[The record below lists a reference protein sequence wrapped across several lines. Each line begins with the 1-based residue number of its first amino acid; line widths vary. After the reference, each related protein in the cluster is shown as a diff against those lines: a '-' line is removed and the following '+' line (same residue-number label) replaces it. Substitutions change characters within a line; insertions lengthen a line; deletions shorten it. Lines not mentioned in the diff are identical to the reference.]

1 VRRGRVVVGI
11 LGAITLVV
19 VIAALRASATPAA
32 PGAAPCNLVPQLR
45 DVTINQG
52 LGGYSP
58 LVNGKETLVRFYLS
72 LPSCAG
78 SGSSIQIVGGTLTL
92 SGGASGTIA
101 APTPVP
107 TAPAYPVIATNGVA
121 PVADSTGDPRFVV
134 PGSMLSK
141 TAAFTANLSTT
152 LTYQARASKS
162 NPYGPVQQVTF
173 STRPGTSTTISVNF
187 DRPSNALAVLFVPMG
202 DAAKTYNT
210 QWTTTGQ
217 QALQDGMTA
226 AVSREYP
233 LPAGIGNLGGTGG
246 LRYAVAPTLIDLR
259 RLNLLDSS
267 GKFCG
272 NGANYDAI
280 QAQLAQF
287 RLSYNTVNP
296 NAQAN
301 RVVGV
306 VDPAVGI
313 DGPAVNQPCFEGM
326 AVVNSQQAW
335 ALALP
340 GRAGQLIGIEMAHT
354 LGLVPPDRESPFD
367 GAHSQNI
374 TAENPSLNRRF
385 NVVQRSFIPTDRS
398 LMKPTATNPAPDN
411 VDTLLEVPDFA
422 FLLCVMGGTV
432 NPECQTYGQPGS
444 VNANAPVGSTVAFVM
459 SGTTD
464 SSSTASL
471 CSTCTGEAGGTS
483 VVESYFGSVPLT
495 IPSST
500 STYRFVQR
508 NSAGAIV
515 SNQGVPVTF
524 GHSEH
529 GTGTSTNNHTS
540 GLFSFALP
548 FQTTTNRVELWTGSP
563 GASGSRLLYAQNSS
577 AAPQVTGFT
586 VGNVIPFLLPGR
598 KPARARVPAISQA
611 VETLSAQTDAPT
623 APTTITPSS
632 SLNTTVSFGNS
643 FSSISDVCVN
653 WYFVGDLFDP
663 GETVSVT
670 LGNSGGGGAGNTV
683 GGSRRTQQLC
693 MGAQADKDVFLD
705 GTEPLTF
712 SVQGGSVTI
721 GAVLITV
728 TGDSTAPVGYRISS
742 DAPSYTVAQGSSV
755 PIATMVTDDP
765 DAAAPPGVDLT
776 AQPLVPSGGFST
788 TPSSGTPTF
797 TSNGTLATSAS
808 TPPDSY
814 YLVVTGKGGGFNRSY
829 AVPVTVTA
837 SGGGGGAPQAGPTF
851 TVNTNTDP
859 STPLDTGCTA
869 TECTLREAIEAA
881 NADPADNTIQFSL
894 AGSTEIDL
902 GSALPAIVGKVAI
915 LGSSQPAGQ
924 VTVNGASVSEGAS
937 AFLLGDGS
945 DGSEIHDLAI
955 DHFSGGVGIEVVSA
969 SNSVSGNDISAVDT
983 GIYVHGPD
991 ASANQIGGA
1000 RSDGIGNRI
1009 WGFVSFGIHLDTAD
1023 TGNTVQGNTIGLDAS
1038 GDASGGSTGLSV
1050 DATSGTVV
1058 GSDVGP
1064 SELANVNYDFGNVVV
1079 AGTDGDGAGILITNQ
1094 ATGTILAGNFI
1105 GTDDT
1110 QTATNLGNLGVG
1122 IDVSAGSD
1130 GNQIGPGNIVA
1141 FNGGPTRPGARVT
1154 NAVGDRI
1161 VANSIH
1167 DNGGLGIVLSNG
1179 NDGLASPQ
1187 LGSASISAGTT
1198 TVSGKISGV
1207 PAGNYFVEFFKNGS
1221 CDFSGSGEGETYLD
1235 FATVTVSGSSAGFS
1249 KTLGG
1254 LALDDVVTATL
1265 TGTTTNDTSE
1275 FSNCVTVQEQQSLPP
1290 DQEPFTATASDDH
1303 PADARLDGFLDC
1315 PGQPV
1320 QVIFVGRR
1328 PDSVDNAN
1336 HTATWSGTIDTSLA
1350 PPHCNVEVAVNDGFT
1365 RPPVTPTGTQTADA
1379 GNNPVVAAISSPR
1392 AGARILQYGLVPL
1405 RGLVLN
1411 AQGVVGSGAHEWS
1424 LSGPGITRSGTGPI
1438 VDLQPP
1444 TGGWPVGSYTATLE
1458 KSGSTGPAER
1468 DSVTFN
1474 IVADADNDGIPA
1486 SVESSSCFGTGGDND
1501 PTNAYGDQD
1510 ADGIPNVDDPQPCT
1524 PASSYTAI
1532 VDVNP
1537 DPLPTGSSGS
1547 PITANVR
1554 VPGRNVSQVLGS
1566 SVRITGIAGIAV
1578 SSNNDLK
1585 STNWTVSNGV
1595 GTAKFD
1601 RQKIVQYLATNGIHN
1616 RVISITI
1623 GGTSSGSPP
1632 WSFSGS
1638 DSVFVKD

>member
-1 VRRGRVVVGI
+1 M
-11 LGAITLVV
+11 
-19 VIAALRASATPAA
+19 
-32 PGAAPCNLVPQLR
+32 C
-45 DVTINQG
+45 
-52 LGGYSP
+52 
-58 LVNGKETLVRFYLS
+58 
-72 LPSCAG
+72 G
-78 SGSSIQIVGGTLTL
+78 SGPSIQIVGGTLTL

-107 TAPAYPVIATNGVA
+107 TAPAYPVIATYGVA
-121 PVADSTGDPRFVV
+121 PVVDSTGDPRFVV

-141 TAAFTANLSTT
+141 TAAFTANFSTT
-152 LTYQARASKS
+152 LTYQARASKN

-173 STRPGTSTTISVNF
+173 STRPGTSTAISANF

-210 QWTTTGQ
+210 QWTATGQ

-287 RLSYNTVNP
+287 RLSYNTANP

-340 GRAGQLIGIEMAHT
+340 GRSGQLIGIEMAHT

-385 NVVQRSFIPTDRS
+385 NVVQRSFITTDRS

-432 NPECQTYGQPGS
+432 IPECQTYGQPGS
-444 VNANAPVGSTVAFVM
+444 VNANAPVGSTIAFVM

-548 FQTTTNRVELWTGSP
+548 FQTTTNRVELWKGSP

-611 VETLSAQTDAPT
+611 VETLSARTDAPT
-623 APTTITPSS
+623 TPTTITPSS
-632 SLNTTVSFGNS
+632 SLSTTVSFGNS
-643 FSSISDVCVN
+643 FSSISD
-653 WYFVGDLFDP
+653 
-663 GETVSVT
+663 
-670 LGNSGGGGAGNTV
+670 
-683 GGSRRTQQLC
+683 
-693 MGAQADKDVFLD
+693 
-705 GTEPLTF
+705 
-712 SVQGGSVTI
+712 
-721 GAVLITV
+721 
-728 TGDSTAPVGYRISS
+728 
-742 DAPSYTVAQGSSV
+742 
-755 PIATMVTDDP
+755 
-765 DAAAPPGVDLT
+765 
-776 AQPLVPSGGFST
+776 
-788 TPSSGTPTF
+788 
-797 TSNGTLATSAS
+797 
-808 TPPDSY
+808 
-814 YLVVTGKGGGFNRSY
+814 
-829 AVPVTVTA
+829 
-837 SGGGGGAPQAGPTF
+837 QAGPTF

-859 STPLDTGCTA
+859 STPLDTGCTE

-924 VTVNGASVSEGAS
+924 VTVNGAGVSEGAS
-937 AFLLGDGS
+937 AFLLGNGS
-945 DGSEIHDLAI
+945 DGSEIDDLAI

-1009 WGFVSFGIHLDTAD
+1009 WDFVSFGIHLDTAD

-1141 FNGGPTRPGARVT
+1141 FNGGPTRPGVRVT

-1167 DNGGLGIVLSNG
+1167 DNGGQGIVLSNG

-1207 PAGNYFVEFFKNGS
+1207 PGGQLLRRVLQERLVRLFRLGRGRDVPRLRHGHGLGQQRGLQQDTRRPRPRRRRHRDAHEHHDRRHVRVLELRDGAGAAVPSSRPGALHRDCERRPPGRRQARRLPRLPRAARPGHLRRPAPRQRGQREPHSNMVGDDRHLARTTPLQRGGCGERRVHATARHADRNPDGGYGEQPGRRSDLEPPRGREDPAVRAHPPARTGPQCSGRGRQWRTRVESQRSRDHAQRDGTDRRS
-1221 CDFSGSGEGETYLD
+1221 PAADR
-1235 FATVTVSGSSAGFS
+1235 
-1249 KTLGG
+1249 G
-1254 LALDDVVTATL
+1254 LACRFVHR
-1265 TGTTTNDTSE
+1265 DTRE
-1275 FSNCVTVQEQQSLPP
+1275 VRE
-1290 DQEPFTATASDDH
+1290 H
-1303 PADARLDGFLDC
+1303 
-1315 PGQPV
+1315 
-1320 QVIFVGRR
+1320 R
-1328 PDSVDNAN
+1328 P
-1336 HTATWSGTIDTSLA
+1336 
-1350 PPHCNVEVAVNDGFT
+1350 
-1365 RPPVTPTGTQTADA
+1365 R
-1379 GNNPVVAAISSPR
+1379 
-1392 AGARILQYGLVPL
+1392 
-1405 RGLVLN
+1405 
-1411 AQGVVGSGAHEWS
+1411 
-1424 LSGPGITRSGTGPI
+1424 
-1438 VDLQPP
+1438 
-1444 TGGWPVGSYTATLE
+1444 
-1458 KSGSTGPAER
+1458 
-1468 DSVTFN
+1468 
-1474 IVADADNDGIPA
+1474 
-1486 SVESSSCFGTGGDND
+1486 
-1501 PTNAYGDQD
+1501 
-1510 ADGIPNVDDPQPCT
+1510 
-1524 PASSYTAI
+1524 
-1532 VDVNP
+1532 
-1537 DPLPTGSSGS
+1537 
-1547 PITANVR
+1547 
-1554 VPGRNVSQVLGS
+1554 
-1566 SVRITGIAGIAV
+1566 
-1578 SSNNDLK
+1578 
-1585 STNWTVSNGV
+1585 
-1595 GTAKFD
+1595 
-1601 RQKIVQYLATNGIHN
+1601 
-1616 RVISITI
+1616 
-1623 GGTSSGSPP
+1623 
-1632 WSFSGS
+1632 
-1638 DSVFVKD
+1638 